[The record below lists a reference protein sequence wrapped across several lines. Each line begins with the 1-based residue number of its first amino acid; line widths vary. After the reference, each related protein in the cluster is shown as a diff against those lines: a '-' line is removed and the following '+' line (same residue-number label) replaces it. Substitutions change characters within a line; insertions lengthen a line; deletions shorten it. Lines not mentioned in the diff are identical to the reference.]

1 MTNGLNVLEEFPATL
16 EQRIAEL
23 TAANDC
29 LLKEVCD
36 QEDIKPDSGW
46 STSENAYHL
55 YITEKGIIGML
66 QKAIQSSDRIETKND
81 DALKKEW
88 ETIVSFT
95 SNRQDRFN
103 APSFVVPTNS
113 PKLSDTINLLTESHT
128 NLCNLLKSTSFEEL
142 ASIARPHPLERIGL
156 ISGLGWLS
164 LIARHKLRHVEQI
177 KELKHK

>member
-1 MTNGLNVLEEFPATL
+1 
-16 EQRIAEL
+16 
-23 TAANDC
+23 
-29 LLKEVCD
+29 
-36 QEDIKPDSGW
+36 
-46 STSENAYHL
+46 
-55 YITEKGIIGML
+55 
-66 QKAIQSSDRIETKND
+66 
-81 DALKKEW
+81 
-88 ETIVSFT
+88 
-95 SNRQDRFN
+95 
-103 APSFVVPTNS
+103 